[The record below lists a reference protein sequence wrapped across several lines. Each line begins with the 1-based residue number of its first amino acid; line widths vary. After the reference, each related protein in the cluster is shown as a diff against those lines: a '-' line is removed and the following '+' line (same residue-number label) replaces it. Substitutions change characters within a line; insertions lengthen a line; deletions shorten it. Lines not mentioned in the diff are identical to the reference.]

1 MDPTFHLHL
10 RTDYIHDVWAVR
22 KPADVGHVTSIEA
35 YDSDGQQIIQFFGVR
50 SEGNAERSDWRVL
63 AEKLPKLDHAITLGA
78 AE

>member
-10 RTDYIHDVWAVR
+10 RTDHIYEVWAVR
-22 KPADVGHVTSIEA
+22 KPADIGHVTSIEA

-50 SEGNAERSDWRVL
+50 GEGNRERTDWRGL
-63 AEKLPKLDHAITLGA
+63 AENMPKLDRAVRLGA